1 MSLAMRTSICLL
13 IVLAVSACK
22 KEDRLQGVYDAMEG
36 TYVWDYSVNYTVFG
50 PDEYINPSSENQT
63 ASFVLDDQGQ
73 ISFYRNGELIVTKNY
88 KIEIQENTPTDSST
102 FYSLGININVSKLKL
117 DLHNQSPLYIS
128 LQDSIGTTNQFPVP
142 AIFGDRETSNYF
154 IKK

>member
-1 MSLAMRTSICLL
+1 MSFAIRGCSFLL
-13 IVLAVSACK
+13 ILLVFSACK
-22 KEDRLQGVYDAMEG
+22 KEDRLLGVYDAMEG

-50 PDEYINPSSENQT
+50 ADEYITPSSENQT
-63 ASFVLDDQGQ
+63 ASFVLDDSGQ
-73 ISFYRNGELIVTKNY
+73 ISFYKNGELIVTKNY
-88 KIEIQENTPTDSST
+88 KIETQENTPTDSST

-142 AIFGDRETSNYF
+142 AIFGTKETSNYF
-154 IKK
+154 IKQ